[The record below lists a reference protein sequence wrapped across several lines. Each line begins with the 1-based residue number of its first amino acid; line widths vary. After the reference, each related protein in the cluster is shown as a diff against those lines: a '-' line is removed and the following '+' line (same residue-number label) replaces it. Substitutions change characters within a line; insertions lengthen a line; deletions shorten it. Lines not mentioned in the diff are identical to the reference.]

1 MAQTP
6 PPPTGREIRT
16 ARPPRRQ
23 AEGSRDV
30 RRVILDSTE
39 RLLVERR
46 FDAIT
51 VADVLAAADVSRA
64 SFYFYFAN
72 KNAVL
77 AELVRA
83 AVGSAHD
90 TAQPWLEPP
99 GDRNP
104 TERLRQGTT
113 AGVRLWRDKAP
124 VLRAIVENWGTD
136 DELTRLWLDLMASFT
151 AATIERIETDPGAS
165 AVLAEHTSAELR
177 TLASALTWLDE
188 RLFYL
193 AAIGVAPFDDEQQL
207 IDVLTEVWVSVI
219 YGRAPAASPTSRRV
233 RTARS
238 RR

>member
-1 MAQTP
+1 VVETP
-6 PPPTGREIRT
+6 PLTRRQLR
-16 ARPPRRQ
+16 AAQPPRRQ
-23 AEGSRDV
+23 PEGSRDV
-30 RRVILDSTE
+30 RRAILDSTE
-39 RLLVERR
+39 RLLSERR

-99 GDRNP
+99 GDRTP
-104 TERLRQGTT
+104 TERLREGTT
-113 AGVRLWRDKAP
+113 AGARLWRDKAP

-136 DELTRLWLDLMASFT
+136 DELTQLWVDLMASFT

-165 AVLAEHTSAELR
+165 EVLAEHTSAGLR
-177 TLASALTWLDE
+177 SLASALTWLDE

-193 AAIGVAPFDDEQQL
+193 AAIGVAPFDDEKQL

-219 YGRAPAASPTSRRV
+219 YGRDPATSAKRRRASKAPSGH
-233 RTARS
+233 
-238 RR
+238 